1 MVEIVAVGKL
11 DELRTDALAVPVFKG
26 GIFGPGGEWAAT
38 KSGAG
43 KFLDAA
49 GFTGA
54 LGEVVTI
61 PGRGRIGAFVFVG
74 VGEEVDAEVIRQA
87 GGWLAKKTSKMGH
100 VSTTLNQLRVAA
112 GPAALAEGFLLGQ
125 YRFDR
130 YRANRQPPATKVLAF
145 VEKKGVAEAR
155 RVIPVVEMVKL
166 ARDLV
171 QTPAGDK
178 SPAAI
183 AAQVEELAASRRLRL
198 RVYDETEIAGAGFGG
213 LVGVSAGSHR
223 PARMVEIRYEPP
235 TAKAYLALVG
245 KGIVFDS
252 GGLSLKTAEGMETM
266 KTDMSGAA
274 TVIAAT
280 MAIADLGLPI
290 RVLTVTPL
298 TDNMPGGGAIRPGD
312 VIKHRG
318 GKTSEVLNTDAE
330 GRLVLADALHLAAE
344 AQPDLLVDL
353 ATLTGACKTAL
364 GLKIA
369 GLWSN
374 DQAAADRVLGA
385 AQFTGERMWQMPLPD
400 DYRKNIESD
409 IADIKNTGGLFAGAI
424 NAALFLRE
432 FVGDAPWVH
441 IDIAG
446 PARWPDDEHY
456 QTKGGSGF
464 GVRTLVALA
473 EDLSGRR

>member
-1 MVEIVAVGKL
+1 MVEIL
-11 DELRTDALAVPVFKG
+11 
-26 GIFGPGGEWAAT
+26 
-38 KSGAG
+38 
-43 KFLDAA
+43 
-49 GFTGA
+49 
-54 LGEVVTI
+54 
-61 PGRGRIGAFVFVG
+61 
-74 VGEEVDAEVIRQA
+74 
-87 GGWLAKKTSKMGH
+87 
-100 VSTTLNQLRVAA
+100 
-112 GPAALAEGFLLGQ
+112 
-125 YRFDR
+125 
-130 YRANRQPPATKVLAF
+130 
-145 VEKKGVAEAR
+145 
-155 RVIPVVEMVKL
+155 
-166 ARDLV
+166 
-171 QTPAGDK
+171 
-178 SPAAI
+178 
-183 AAQVEELAASRRLRL
+183 
-198 RVYDETEIAGAGFGG
+198 
-213 LVGVSAGSHR
+213 
-223 PARMVEIRYEPP
+223 YEPP
-235 TAKAYLALVG
+235 TAKAFLALVG

-344 AQPDLLVDL
+344 AKPDLLVDL